1 MLQTVS
7 ETAED
12 IEMDEQ
18 ILNSLGKLKVRH
30 DKALILKITQIIQKK
45 NDSAKKPP
53 VSSEKTEDQ
62 SVDLINASSATST
75 PINCK
80 SMTSSA

>member
-30 DKALILKITQIIQKK
+30 DKALILKITQII
-45 NDSAKKPP
+45 
-53 VSSEKTEDQ
+53 
-62 SVDLINASSATST
+62 
-75 PINCK
+75 
-80 SMTSSA
+80 